1 MERFMQFATR
11 AASNRKLGLLVL
23 VLAMAASATVLVLF
37 PMDDY
42 YAGSLQGA
50 AGSPAGIV
58 SSASGG
64 WVDDGS
70 KDSLYGE
77 DKKAKD
83 ISKDVDEEE
92 PGTVMSLFLEFLGDF
107 NDSIQKLFDTIG
119 LNFQTITMGRI
130 GGRGILM
137 EGTRIA
143 PYTFEMASGN
153 PYGIVAMAVYGT
165 LRTIVYVL
173 MACVLHAKFA
183 AAMYSSNPSRAMSA
197 VKENL
202 SGMVFGFAGLAL
214 MPWFLDMA
222 IYIRDV
228 SLNAVAS
235 SAKDLLGLGSI
246 NPTTMFKDI
255 VAKKATFMNECM
267 YIGSFVLMIY
277 YAASYVGIA
286 LNMVVNV
293 IAFPF
298 ICLNMQFDRQAMGMW
313 ARSVLGD
320 LLVSIADCCLLLIPA
335 VFGMIGDTFAVA
347 VVQFLVCCSIVP
359 ARMTLRKLLGSQ
371 GNPGMELA
379 GFATMLGAARL
390 GSAAMKNTA
399 GAFKSGMDGMKDSK
413 ESREKGDMYSDL
425 ARAEKGI
432 APEPMAKPAIGDR
445 ARSAYSYGKSS
456 LAHGIGS
463 ARQARKGGNS
473 RFGAFKVGIGAA
485 ASDLSKGMGLAD
497 IPGKTKAM
505 FGGRLDAQPRQPQE
519 ASADA
524 EDFSGGG
531 DAARQAVL
539 EKYANKD
546 NFEDAEFKGLS
557 NEKKAELYRQCAKS
571 QKRRA
576 VGKMMGQMAG
586 AASGGIGGMAASAF
600 LGPAASMHVMA
611 GAMNAG
617 GSIGGMAGSAFDAWA
632 NRNMKYA
639 APGGGLAGP
648 DMPPEAASVPG
659 QGTYGLA
666 GAAPSG
672 IAWEDK
678 PNYRAGVIGDKTG
691 YYREF
696 LSKNG
701 AAMVS
706 QVRRSYDISSGT
718 AANGALRNIYR
729 QSPGIT
735 YRDFRNEASEAL
747 QALYVNDVVNHPDFI
762 SGTDRYADMSI
773 VKRSAQSLTNTVVN
787 PKNGD
792 GSQAWLE
799 PGAVLS
805 RENLARNGF
814 AFHE

>member
-37 PMDDY
+37 PMNDY

-50 AGSPAGIV
+50 AGSPAGVV

-83 ISKDVDEEE
+83 ISKDVDEKE

-173 MACVLHAKFA
+173 MACVLLAKFA

-202 SGMVFGFAGLAL
+202 SSMVFGFAGLAL
-214 MPWFLDMA
+214 MPWFLDMG

-313 ARSVLGD
+313 VRSVLGD
-320 LLVSIADCCLLLIPA
+320 LLVPIADCCLLLIPA
-335 VFGMIGDTFAVA
+335 VFGMIGDTFA

-413 ESREKGDMYSDL
+413 ESRKKGDMYSDL

-432 APEPMAKPAIGDR
+432 APEPMTKPAIGGR

-456 LAHGIGS
+456 FAHGIGS

-497 IPGKTKAM
+497 IPGKAKAM
-505 FGGRLDAQPRQPQE
+505 FGGRLDAQSRQPQG

-557 NEKKAELYRQCAKS
+557 NEKKAELYRQRAKS

-576 VGKMMGQMAG
+576 VGNMMGQM
-586 AASGGIGGMAASAF
+586 
-600 LGPAASMHVMA
+600 
-611 GAMNAG
+611 
-617 GSIGGMAGSAFDAWA
+617 
-632 NRNMKYA
+632 
-639 APGGGLAGP
+639 
-648 DMPPEAASVPG
+648 
-659 QGTYGLA
+659 A

-678 PNYRAGVIGDKTG
+678 PNYRADAIGDKTG

-729 QSPGIT
+729 QLPGIT
-735 YRDFRNEASEAL
+735 YRDFRSEASKAL
-747 QALYVNDVVNHPDFI
+747 QALYVNDVVNHSDFI
-762 SGTDRYADMSI
+762 YGTDRYADMSI

-792 GSQAWLE
+792 GSQARLE

-805 RENLARNGF
+805 RENLARNEF
-814 AFHE
+814 TFHE